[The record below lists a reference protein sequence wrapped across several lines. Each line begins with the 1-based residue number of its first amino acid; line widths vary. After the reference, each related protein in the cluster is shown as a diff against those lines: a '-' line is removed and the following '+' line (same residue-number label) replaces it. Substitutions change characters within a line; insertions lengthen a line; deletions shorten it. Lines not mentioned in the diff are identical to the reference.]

1 MEARYGLEYRTTR
14 GIEGSLIVLEKTKPV
29 GYNELV
35 EIVLPDGTSY
45 QGSVIDTSMNYVL
58 IQVFGRK
65 EGLERG
71 VKVRFTGETI
81 SIPLSEDVLGRVF
94 TGSFKPRDHLPSI
107 IGDEKREIFYSV
119 INPAA
124 REPPSEFIQTGVSII
139 DASLAL
145 VRGQKLPIFTISGL
159 PHNML
164 LAQIARQATIIKK
177 GAEVREDF
185 AVVFCAMGLRYE
197 EYEFFRRTFEETGA
211 LHRSVMIL
219 NLADDP
225 EIERII
231 APRIALTI
239 AEYLAFDL
247 DYHVL
252 VILGD
257 MLSYAEVLRILS
269 TARKEIPTR
278 KGYPGY
284 LYTDLATIYERCG
297 KIKGKR
303 GSITLMPY
311 LTMPGGDMTH
321 PVVDLSGYI
330 TEGQIILSYD
340 LNMRGIYPP
349 VDLLSSLSRLAKD
362 GIGKG
367 KTREDHKYVAEQLYA
382 SYAAGVEARDLAKII
397 GERALSE
404 KEKKYLEF
412 ADAFEQKFIN
422 QSYLENRSIEYTLQ
436 LAWDLLAIL
445 PEKELRRIPPRIIH
459 KYHPK
464 YRSENSPLR
473 KEFAD

>member
-1 MEARYGLEYRTTR
+1 MAGYGLEYRTVR
-14 GIEGSLIVLEKTKPV
+14 SIEGTLIVLEKTKPV

-35 EIVLPDGTSY
+35 EVVLPDGTEY
-45 QGSVIDTSMNYVL
+45 YGSVIDTSMDYVL

-71 VKVRFTGETI
+71 LKVRLTGEPI
-81 SIPLSEDVLGRVF
+81 SIPLSEDVLGRVL
-94 TGSFKPRDHLPSI
+94 TGSFKPRDHLPPI

-124 REPPSEFIQTGVSII
+124 RAPPEEFIQTGISII
-139 DASLAL
+139 DACLAL
-145 VRGQKLPIFTISGL
+145 VRGQKLPIFTLSGL

-164 LAQIARQATIIKK
+164 LAQIARQATILKK
-177 GAEVREDF
+177 GAEAREDF
-185 AVVFCAMGLRYE
+185 AVVFCAMGLRHE
-197 EYEFFRRTFEETGA
+197 EYEFFRQTFEKTGA

-219 NLADDP
+219 NLADEP

-231 APRIALTI
+231 APRVALTV

-257 MLSYAEVLRILS
+257 MLSYAEILRVLS
-269 TARKEIPTR
+269 TARREIPAR

-297 KIKGKR
+297 KIKGMK
-303 GSITLMPY
+303 GSVTLMPY
-311 LTMPGGDMTH
+311 LTMPGGDITH

-330 TEGQIILSYD
+330 TEGQIILSNE
-340 LNMRGIYPP
+340 LHMRGIYPP
-349 VDLLSSLSRLAKD
+349 VDLLNSLSRLAKD

-367 KTREDHKYVAEQLYA
+367 KTREDHKYIAEQLYA
-382 SYAAGVEARDLAKII
+382 SYAAGIEARELAKII

-404 KEKKYLEF
+404 RERKYLEF
-412 ADAFEQKFIN
+412 TNMFERKFIS
-422 QSYLENRSIEYTLQ
+422 QGYLENRSIEQTLE
-436 LAWDLLAIL
+436 LAWDLLATL
-445 PEKELRRIPPRIIH
+445 PEGELTRIPPRIIH
-459 KYHPK
+459 EYHPK
-464 YRSENSPLR
+464 YRS
-473 KEFAD
+473 KKVT

>member
-1 MEARYGLEYRTTR
+1 MYRKYGLEYQTVTSV
-14 GIEGSLIVLEKTKPV
+14 EGSLLVLKKTRPV

-35 EIVLPDGTSY
+35 EVTLPDGTEY
-45 QGSVIDTSMNYVL
+45 LGSVIDTTNEYVL
-58 IQVFGRK
+58 VQVFGRK
-65 EGLERG
+65 EGLERRAR
-71 VKVRFTGETI
+71 VRFTGETI
-81 SIPLSEDVLGRVF
+81 SIHLSEDVLGRVF
-94 TGSFKPRDHLPSI
+94 SGSFKPRDGLPEI

-124 REPPSEFIQTGVSII
+124 RDPPSEFIQTGVSII
-139 DASLAL
+139 DACLAL

-164 LAQIARQATIIKK
+164 LAQIARQATILKK
-177 GAEVREDF
+177 GREAREEF
-185 AVVFCAMGLRYE
+185 AVVFCAMGLRFE

-231 APRIALTI
+231 APRIALTV

-257 MLSYAEVLRILS
+257 MLSYAEILRILS
-269 TARKEIPTR
+269 TARREIPAR

-330 TEGQIILSYD
+330 TEGQIVLSLS
-340 LNMRGIYPP
+340 LNMRGVYPP
-349 VDLLSSLSRLAKD
+349 IDLLPSLSRLAKD

-367 KTREDHKYVAEQLYA
+367 KTREDHKYLAEQLYA
-382 SYAAGVEARDLAKII
+382 AYAAGVEARDLAKII
-397 GERALSE
+397 GEGALSE
-404 KEKKYLEF
+404 RERAYLKFANEF
-412 ADAFEQKFIN
+412 ESRFVN
-422 QSYLENRSIEYTLQ
+422 QGYLENRPIEYTLE
-436 LAWDLLAIL
+436 LAWELLSIL
-445 PEKELRRIPPRIIH
+445 PEDELLRIPPEII
-459 KYHPK
+459 KAYHP
-464 YRSENSPLR
+464 RHR
-473 KEFAD
+473 G

>member
-1 MEARYGLEYRTTR
+1 MQSKYGLEYQEVSK
-14 GIEGSLIVLEKTKPV
+14 IEGSLVVVEKTKPV

-35 EIVLPDGTSY
+35 EVTLPDGTEY
-45 QGSVIDTSMNYVL
+45 LGSVIDTSHKYVL

-65 EGLERG
+65 EGLEIDT
-71 VKVRFTGETI
+71 KVRFTGETI

-94 TGSFKPRDHLPSI
+94 TGSFKPRDHLPEI

-124 REPPSEFIQTGVSII
+124 RDPPSEFIQTGVSII
-139 DASLAL
+139 DSCLAL

-159 PHNML
+159 PHNIL
-164 LAQIARQATIIKK
+164 LAQIARQSTIIKK
-177 GAEVREDF
+177 GKEAREDF
-185 AVVFCAMGLRYE
+185 AVVFCAMGLRFE
-197 EYEFFRRTFEETGA
+197 EYEFFKKTFEETGA

-231 APRIALTI
+231 APRVALTI

-269 TARKEIPTR
+269 TARKEIPSR

-297 KIKGKR
+297 KIKGKK

-330 TEGQIILSYD
+330 TEGQIILSLD

-349 VDLLSSLSRLAKD
+349 VDLLPSLSRLAKD

-367 KTREDHKYVAEQLYA
+367 KTRADHKYIAEQLYA

-397 GERALSE
+397 GEGALSD
-404 KEKKYLEF
+404 KERAYLRFANEF
-412 ADAFEQKFIN
+412 EFRFIN
-422 QSYLENRSIEYTLQ
+422 QHYLENRSIYQTLEI
-436 LAWDLLAIL
+436 AWDLLSLL
-445 PEKELRRIPPRIIH
+445 PEEELLRIPPEVIQV
-459 KYHPK
+459 YHPK
-464 YRSENSPLR
+464 YRERS
-473 KEFAD
+473 